1 MGPNNSIGVVAE
13 PYHIVPATTKAAK
26 KTAAILLERT
36 VSIFPIR
43 NPLYRRWGGRT
54 LRWNRPANMP
64 KVPAAI

>member
-1 MGPNNSIGVVAE
+1 MGVVAE

-36 VSIFPIR
+36 VSILPIR